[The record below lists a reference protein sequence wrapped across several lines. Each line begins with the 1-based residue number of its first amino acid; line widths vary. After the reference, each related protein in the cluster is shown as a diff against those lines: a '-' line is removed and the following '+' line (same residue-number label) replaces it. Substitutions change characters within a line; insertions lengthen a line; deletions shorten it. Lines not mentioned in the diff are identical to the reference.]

1 MSVVA
6 IFKNN
11 IKNRHKRYI
20 ACDDVVEMAVILL
33 NSLIIK
39 NKISGSPKS
48 VSFLGKGGTMK

>member
-20 ACDDVVEMAVILL
+20 ACDDVVEMAVIETA
-33 NSLIIK
+33 S
-39 NKISGSPKS
+39 KIGLPR
-48 VSFLGKGGTMK
+48 VLRV